1 MKKFKIPFITLIF
14 LLIQFSFVNAQVKI
28 AHIEVQKL
36 ISEMPEVIAAQKEL
50 KKLEETYTAD
60 MESTYKELQTK
71 AQTYAADAS
80 NQTEIINQK
89 RQKEL
94 EDMQRGIQEFQ
105 QTVSQ
110 ELQKKTMD
118 MMQPLIEKAKTAID
132 KVAVQL
138 GFEYILDS
146 SQGGSVVIS
155 KGKDI
160 MSEVK
165 AELGF

>member
-1 MKKFKIPFITLIF
+1 MKSVLKLITAA
-14 LLIQFSFVNAQVKI
+14 LLTFAPLTASAQSNV
-28 AHIEVQKL
+28 AHINVQQL

-50 KKLEETYTAD
+50 KKLEDTYTAD

-110 ELQKKTMD
+110 ELQKKSVD
-118 MMQPLIEKAKTAID
+118 MMQPLIEKARNAID
-132 KVAVQL
+132 KVAGQL
-138 GFEYILDS
+138 GFDYVLDS
-146 SQGGSVVIS
+146 SAGGSVIIS

-160 MSEVK
+160 MGEVK
-165 AELGF
+165 LELGF